1 MFGDLLAQ
9 FEDETVAAEAL
20 LSLDDLV
27 LVARVQEAAA
37 RAGLD
42 AGAFAAASVGRFV
55 NGASDEDWLGLLGA
69 VSRAED
75 PSAAFLKR
83 VLAREIAA

>member
-1 MFGDLLAQ
+1 MLGDLLAQ
-9 FEDETVAAEAL
+9 FEDEAVAAEAL
-20 LSLDDLV
+20 LSLDDLA

-42 AGAFAAASVGRFV
+42 AGTFASASVGRFV

-69 VSRAED
+69 VSKAED
-75 PSAAFLKR
+75 PGAAFLKR
-83 VLAREIAA
+83 VLAREIAG